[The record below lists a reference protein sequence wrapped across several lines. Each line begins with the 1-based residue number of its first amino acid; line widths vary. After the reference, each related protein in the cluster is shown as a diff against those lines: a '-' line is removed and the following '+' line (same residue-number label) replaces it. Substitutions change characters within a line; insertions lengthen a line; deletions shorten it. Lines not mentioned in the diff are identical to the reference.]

1 MKTRTLLATMLFV
14 MASVTVKAQPMSYYA
29 MRDNARFLTDRMAYT
44 LGLTER
50 LIDDLY
56 MINYDYIYAVN
67 DYLDD
72 IAYGYHYD
80 DYMAILAARDA
91 AIRLLLTPYQWT
103 RFITY
108 DYFYR
113 PIFFQNAR
121 WWFGVYDYYPR
132 TTRFYFGVPRH
143 YANYHGGHFFAGMRP
158 ARGHIGPGHGFGPH
172 AGRIGDGF
180 RGNDNYHNGN
190 RGHVGGDNRGYHFE
204 NNNRGGNRG
213 GGVVHND
220 RNNHGGNH
228 NNNGGYIGGNPNNGN
243 NHNNN
248 GGYSGSYNG
257 GNNGSVRGD
266 HNPGGMNRGGSNN
279 GSVRGGS
286 RSNFSSGSGT
296 RVTTPVSEPR
306 TVEVRNNFGS
316 SGRSSMGSSHS
327 AGSVRSVGGG
337 SSNSRPSGFSSAGSS
352 SRASS
357 AGRSMSAGG
366 GSRGGHSGVSR
377 GAGRR

>member
-121 WWFGVYDYYPR
+121 CRALALCF
-132 TTRFYFGVPRH
+132 
-143 YANYHGGHFFAGMRP
+143 
-158 ARGHIGPGHGFGPH
+158 ARGCAKGTPPCRRTF
-172 AGRIGDGF
+172 ARREF
-180 RGNDNYHNGN
+180 LRGNSAA
-190 RGHVGGDNRGYHFE
+190 F
-204 NNNRGGNRG
+204 
-213 GGVVHND
+213 
-220 RNNHGGNH
+220 
-228 NNNGGYIGGNPNNGN
+228 PLKC
-243 NHNNN
+243 
-248 GGYSGSYNG
+248 
-257 GNNGSVRGD
+257 
-266 HNPGGMNRGGSNN
+266 P
-279 GSVRGGS
+279 
-286 RSNFSSGSGT
+286 FGT
-296 RVTTPVSEPR
+296 FPSK
-306 TVEVRNNFGS
+306 GK
-316 SGRSSMGSSHS
+316 
-327 AGSVRSVGGG
+327 VRSLKLF
-337 SSNSRPSGFSSAGSS
+337 RKK
-352 SRASS
+352 
-357 AGRSMSAGG
+357 
-366 GSRGGHSGVSR
+366 
-377 GAGRR
+377 

>member
-14 MASVTVKAQPMSYYA
+14 MATVTVKAQPMSYYA

-91 AIRLLLTPYQWT
+91 AIRLLLTPYQWS
-103 RFITY
+103 RFISY

-132 TTRFYFGVPRH
+132 STYFYFGVPRH

-158 ARGHIGPGHGFGPH
+158 ARGHVGPGHGFGPH

-180 RGNDNYHNGN
+180 RGNDHYHNGN
-190 RGHVGGDNRGYHFE
+190 HGRVGGNNRGYHFD
-204 NNNRGGNRG
+204 NNRGGNRG
-213 GGVVHND
+213 GGITHND
-220 RNNHGGNH
+220 RNHSGNH
-228 NNNGGYIGGNPNNGN
+228 NNGGNPNIGHNG
-243 NHNNN
+243 NN

-257 GNNGSVRGD
+257 GNNGNVRGD
-266 HNPGGMNRGGSNN
+266 HNSGGMNRGGNN

-286 RSNFSSGSGT
+286 RSNFNSGSST

-306 TVEVRNNFGS
+306 TLEIRNNFGS

-352 SRASS
+352 SRSSS
-357 AGRSMSAGG
+357 AGRSSMSAGG
-366 GSRGGHSGVSR
+366 GSRGGHGGVSR

>member
-14 MASVTVKAQPMSYYA
+14 MATVTVKAQPMSYYA

-80 DYMAILAARDA
+80 EYMAILAARDA

-132 TTRFYFGVPRH
+132 STRFYFGVPRH
-143 YANYHGGHFFAGMRP
+143 YRNYHGGHYFAAMRP
-158 ARGHIGPGHGFGPH
+158 VRGHVGPGHGFGPH

-180 RGNDNYHNGN
+180 RGNDRMHNGN
-190 RGHVGGDNRGYHFE
+190 HGNVRGNNNNRGYHFDT
-204 NNNRGGNRG
+204 NRGGNNRNNG
-213 GGVVHND
+213 GNRNDNMRND
-220 RNNHGGNH
+220 RNHNGNH
-228 NNNGGYIGGNPNNGN
+228 NNGGYN
-243 NHNNN
+243 
-248 GGYSGSYNG
+248 GSYNNG
-257 GNNGSVRGD
+257 GNNGNVHGGN
-266 HNPGGMNRGGSNN
+266 NPGMNRGGSGSN
-279 GSVRGGS
+279 GAVRGGS
-286 RSNFSSGSGT
+286 RSNFNSGSNT
-296 RVTTPVSEPR
+296 RTTVVNEPR
-306 TVEVRNNFGS
+306 TIEVRNSVGTS
-316 SGRSSMGSSHS
+316 SRSSMGASTRNS
-327 AGSVRSVGGG
+327 SVRTISSGRG
-337 SSNSRPSGFSSAGSS
+337 SSRPSSSFGSASSS

-357 AGRSMSAGG
+357 ASRSVSPSHSSRSVSTGG
-366 GSRGGHSGVSR
+366 GSRGGSASVSR
-377 GAGRR
+377 GGGRH

>member
-1 MKTRTLLATMLFV
+1 MKTKTLLATVLIV
-14 MASVTVKAQPMSYYA
+14 MASVTAKAQPMSYYA

-44 LGLTER
+44 LGLTDR

-67 DYLDD
+67 EYLDD

-91 AIRLLLTPYQWT
+91 AIRLLLTPYQWS
-103 RFITY
+103 RFVSY

-113 PIFFQNAR
+113 PIYFQNAR

-132 TTRFYFGVPRH
+132 TTHFYFAVPRH
-143 YANYHGGHFFAGMRP
+143 YAHYRGGHYFAGMRP
-158 ARGHIGPGHGFGPH
+158 ARGHVGPGHGFGPH

-180 RGNDNYHNGN
+180 RGNDHVHNGH
-190 RGHVGGDNRGYHFE
+190 RGYDGGNNHGYHFE

-213 GGVVHND
+213 GNVGHD
-220 RNNHGGNH
+220 RNNHEGNH
-228 NNNGGYIGGNPNNGN
+228 NNGGYNGS
-243 NHNNN
+243 
-248 GGYSGSYNG
+248 YSGSYNG
-257 GNNGSVRGD
+257 GGMNNDGNHGNVRGD
-266 HNPGGMNRGGSNN
+266 NYGGGMNRGGVNN

-296 RVTTPVSEPR
+296 RTTAVSEPR
-306 TVEVRNNFGS
+306 TIEVRNNYGS
-316 SGRSSMGSSHS
+316 SRGNMGSSHNP
-327 AGSVRSVGGG
+327 GNIRSVGGG
-337 SSNSRPSGFSSAGSS
+337 SSRAGSFSSAGSS
-352 SRASS
+352 SRSS
-357 AGRSMSAGG
+357 SVSRGMGAGG
-366 GSRGGHSGVSR
+366 GNRGGNGGAVR

>member
-1 MKTRTLLATMLFV
+1 MKTKTLLATMLFV
-14 MASVTVKAQPMSYYA
+14 MATVTVKAQPMSYYA

-121 WWFGVYDYYPR
+121 WWFGVYDYFPR
-132 TTRFYFGVPRH
+132 STHFYFGVPRH
-143 YANYHGGHFFAGMRP
+143 YRHYHGGHYFAAMRP
-158 ARGHIGPGHGFGPH
+158 VRGHVGPGHGFGPH

-180 RGNDNYHNGN
+180 RGNDRMHNGN
-190 RGHVGGDNRGYHFE
+190 HGNMRGNNNNRGYHFDTS
-204 NNNRGGNRG
+204 RGGNNRNNG
-213 GGVVHND
+213 GNRNDNVRND
-220 RNNHGGNH
+220 RNHNGNH
-228 NNNGGYIGGNPNNGN
+228 N
-243 NHNNN
+243 
-248 GGYSGSYNG
+248 NG
-257 GNNGSVRGD
+257 GNNGNVHGGN
-266 HNPGGMNRGGSNN
+266 NPGMNRGGSGSN
-279 GSVRGGS
+279 GAVRGGS
-286 RSNFSSGSGT
+286 RSNFNSGSNT
-296 RVTTPVSEPR
+296 RTTVVNEPR
-306 TVEVRNNFGS
+306 TIEVRNSVGTSSRSSMGASTQNSSVRTIS
-316 SGRSSMGSSHS
+316 SGRSS
-327 AGSVRSVGGG
+327 
-337 SSNSRPSGFSSAGSS
+337 SRPSTSFGSASSS

-357 AGRSMSAGG
+357 ASRSVSPSHSSRSVSPGG
-366 GSRGGHSGVSR
+366 GSHGGSAGVSR
-377 GAGRR
+377 GGGRH